1 LTDDGDNILLAIAR
15 LEASLARLETE
26 LLGAAEA
33 FARLRRIERL
43 VEQIA
48 LGMGISPHV

>member
-1 LTDDGDNILLAIAR
+1 MTDGDNTLLAIAR
-15 LEASLARLETE
+15 LEASLARLETK
-26 LLGAAEA
+26 LFDATEA

-48 LGMGISPHV
+48 LSMGISPHG

>member
-1 LTDDGDNILLAIAR
+1 MSDTDNTLLALAR

-26 LLGAAEA
+26 LFGAMEA

-43 VEQIA
+43 IEQIA
-48 LGMGISPHV
+48 LSLGISSYG